1 MKIEIKDTIVGTKP
15 SRKVSEI
22 ITQLSSIDDASQFCQ
37 QLSTS
42 NLDEIG
48 EEVRKRNVLVRV
60 LGYILID

>member
-22 ITQLSSIDDASQFCQ
+22 ITQLSSIDDASRFCQ

-48 EEVRKRNVLVRV
+48 EEVPKRNVLVHM